1 MNGDRRATKL
11 RAWIVRAC
19 GGACFF
25 AGLAVPLAGAPTDA
39 PSDRRAPPV
48 TTTATAAPT
57 TRPAESSSSSAQT
70 AGSAQ
75 KKDLLSA
82 LMAEHPDARPLQVL
96 AVLPESTVAAVRD
109 TTGGI
114 VHEGDRVVFLGG
126 PERLLEG
133 VVVKIKSG
141 NLHVR
146 YELPR
151 TGQRDPRPDD
161 WAAYVPAHP
170 QPPQTRPSGPSSRP
184 ASRPTARA

>member
-1 MNGDRRATKL
+1 MNWDRRATTR
-11 RAWIVRAC
+11 RAWIVRAW
-19 GGACFF
+19 GACLV
-25 AGLAVPLAGAPTDA
+25 AGVGATALGAPTDP

-48 TTTATAAPT
+48 TTTATVAPPT
-57 TRPAESSSSSAQT
+57 TKPAGSSDSSAQT
-70 AGSAQ
+70 AGSSQ
-75 KKDLLSA
+75 KNNLWSA
-82 LMAEHPDARPLQVL
+82 LVAEHPDARALQVL

-109 TTGGI
+109 TTGGA

-133 VVVKIKSG
+133 VVVKIKG
-141 NLHVR
+141 DNLHVR

-161 WAAYVPAHP
+161 WAAYVPARP
-170 QPPQTRPSGPSSRP
+170 RPPQTRPSGPTSRP